1 MNSNFPDA
9 KPAQKTGIK
18 FRHIAVLLLLAF
30 IGGIGLAA
38 WLATQYGILDRFSP
52 KPATAITAPKLPA
65 PQIAPAAP
73 ALLPA
78 PQPDVTAPSVG
89 TINTANRSEAMMI
102 AFAARRAVEGGTSLG
117 NIAGQLQQRF
127 GASAPDAVQNIIA
140 AAQAPVTLSRLQ
152 SEFDGIDASLLTANP
167 DAGLWATIQ
176 REAAELF
183 VLRRGNLPANNPA
196 SRLNRAQQM
205 IKNGD
210 IAGAVDQVEPL
221 PGAARASNWLQKA
234 RRYIATEN
242 ALNVIERAALAPVV
256 VDPAAAAQAV
266 PPTLPMP
273 APMQPEAEAEPA
285 AAIQP
290 SGPATAQGPKE

>member
-1 MNSNFPDA
+1 MNSNFPES
-9 KPAQKTGIK
+9 KPVQKTGIK
-18 FRHIAVLLLLAF
+18 FRHIAILLLLAF

-38 WLATQYGILDRFSP
+38 WLATQYGVLDRFSP
-52 KPATAITAPKLPA
+52 KPATAITAPKSPA

-78 PQPDVTAPSVG
+78 PQPTTPAPSVG
-89 TINTANRSEAMMI
+89 TIDTANRSEAMMI

-140 AAQAPVTLSRLQ
+140 AAQAPVTLSGLQ
-152 SEFDGIDASLLTANP
+152 SEFDGIDANLLTANP

-183 VLRRGNLPANNPA
+183 VLRRGNLTANNPA
-196 SRLNRAQQM
+196 SRLDRAQQM
-205 IKNGD
+205 VRSGD
-210 IAGAVDQVEPL
+210 IAGAVDQVAPL
-221 PGAARASNWLQKA
+221 PGAARVSNWLQRA
-234 RRYIATEN
+234 RRYVATEN

-256 VDPAAAAQAV
+256 VEPVAQAV

-273 APMQPEAEAEPA
+273 APVQPQEAAKPADAMQPM
-285 AAIQP
+285 
-290 SGPATAQGPKE
+290 GPALPQGPIE